1 MSTYN
6 LLLHNNYLIDF
17 DQIKPIVN
25 PDLWLQLDNNL
36 QFLYDDEFMPSSPPA
51 SPTPSTVTSYSSSST
66 AEYFSPMEE
75 QSHTRLHDWF
85 EPVKHQHHQQS
96 QQQQSQQQQQKQE
109 KPYICSYCSRA
120 FSRRHD
126 LQRHARVH
134 TGVKPYHCPCCQK
147 GFARSDAR
155 RRHFLS
161 DPSCASNPQ
170 VLKLMQ
176 RKKAA
181 AHKKKPQV

>member
-17 DQIKPIVN
+17 DQIKPVVN
-25 PDLWLQLDNNL
+25 PDLWLQYDNNL
-36 QFLYDDEFMPSSPPA
+36 QFLYDNDFMSLSPPA
-51 SPTPSTVTSYSSSST
+51 SPTPSTVTSYSSSS
-66 AEYFSPMEE
+66 ASEYFSPMEE
-75 QSHTRLHDWF
+75 QSHTHLHDWF
-85 EPVKHQHHQQS
+85 EPVK
-96 QQQQSQQQQQKQE
+96 QSQQQQQQQQQQQE
-109 KPYICSYCSRA
+109 KPYICSYCSRT

-161 DPSCASNPQ
+161 DPSCASHPQ
-170 VLKLMQ
+170 VQKLMQ
-176 RKKAA
+176 KKRAN
-181 AHKKKPQV
+181 HTQKKYQV